1 GGAAGNVAIGAINR
15 STDLRL
21 QAGYKVT
28 NPIATYGGDDGET
41 VAEGERNIPLY
52 LRHRDRLVT
61 EEDFRNIVERTPG
74 VSVGRVDV
82 LSLYNPTSTP
92 PEPAPGTVTLLVL
105 PASDRV
111 RPRWPI
117 PDRLFLRTVCD
128 YIDERRLITTEIYV
142 RGPLYKAVY
151 VTVGI
156 QVREGYFRDV
166 VRQAVDQRLHEYLSA
181 LPPGGP
187 EESGW
192 PRNRALLA
200 RELEA
205 VVSRVTGVEYV
216 NGLQMGVG
224 DALEPLQDPY
234 PLTGLELPWLAGLI
248 VSEGEPE
255 PLANLVQGSS
265 GDTAAVNFKPVP
277 VSRAKC

>member
-1 GGAAGNVAIGAINR
+1 
-15 STDLRL
+15 
-21 QAGYKVT
+21 
-28 NPIATYGGDDGET
+28 IATYGGDDGET

-61 EEDFRNIVERTPG
+61 EEDFRNIVERTSG

-205 VVSRVTGVEYV
+205 VVSRVIGVEYV

-224 DALEPLQDPY
+224 DALEPLQDP
-234 PLTGLELPWLAGLI
+234 
-248 VSEGEPE
+248 
-255 PLANLVQGSS
+255 
-265 GDTAAVNFKPVP
+265 
-277 VSRAKC
+277 